1 MPVSKVHLAKSLQVR
16 GRVAEAE
23 AMYREV
29 LRDEPL
35 TADALEGLG
44 VLVFQQGR
52 SAEAAELFARGVA
65 IRPQSARCHANLGE
79 ALRCLDRT
87 DLALTHLRRA
97 TELDPKLPHAWNS
110 LALLAYSQGRFADS
124 EASCRLAI
132 ELEPG
137 LTAAYINLG
146 NALSALGRP
155 DAAAEA
161 LRTALRNEPQNPLAL
176 MNLAWALCEA
186 NDSTLLNEAE
196 ALCRRAVALAPEIA
210 TGHKILGNI
219 LRLAGATKRR
229 EPASRKR
236 LEATHNTPGLF
247 RYVPL
252 IPPRT
257 KRATPRAWLS
267 CSKAGSKKPR
277 RVSSRRFELKPSH
290 AGAWNG
296 LARIHAERGDF
307 EKCCTACREA
317 IALDPR
323 HAEAYWR
330 LATAQKGEVT
340 GAELHAMQALCDDA
354 SLSNDDRAF
363 AGFAVAAVMERRG
376 RFDQA
381 AALLVAANAFHSAAK
396 AARGLSCDP
405 AVNTR
410 LIERTRRAFTADF
423 LARRKGWGS
432 RP

>member
-23 AMYREV
+23 ALYREV

-65 IRPQSARCHANLGE
+65 IRPQSARFHANLGE
-79 ALRCLDRT
+79 ALRFLDRT

-176 MNLAWALCEA
+176 MNLAWALCER

-219 LRLAGATKRR
+219 LRLAGRYEEARTCFAQ
-229 EPASRKR
+229 ASGSDPQHTGPLPVRSAHSTANEARHAEGVAFLQQGR
-236 LEATHNTPGLF
+236 LEEAEACFLQA
-247 RYVPL
+247 L
-252 IPPRT
+252 
-257 KRATPRAWLS
+257 
-267 CSKAGSKKPR
+267 
-277 RVSSRRFELKPSH
+277 ELEPSH

-296 LARIHAERGDF
+296 LGASTPSA
-307 EKCCTACREA
+307 
-317 IALDPR
+317 
-323 HAEAYWR
+323 
-330 LATAQKGEVT
+330 VT
-340 GAELHAMQALCDDA
+340 
-354 SLSNDDRAF
+354 SRS
-363 AGFAVAAVMERRG
+363 
-376 RFDQA
+376 
-381 AALLVAANAFHSAAK
+381 AAL
-396 AARGLSCDP
+396 P
-405 AVNTR
+405 AEKRSRWTPAMPR
-410 LIERTRRAFTADF
+410 PTGGWRR
-423 LARRKGWGS
+423 RRRVK
-432 RP
+432 